1 MINNIVDA
9 LYYKDLT
16 TLTTTE
22 INKLAFATQSDIKR
36 LKREGKQ
43 VREENFTLPM
53 WYILEVFRKDMM
65 RLYYQ
70 HGLCFNRTRDEHGET
85 AYERRLKKKL
95 LLAAERYNGRYDFSA
110 LVSKAFRQ
118 ATSEYYQRR
127 SSLAR
132 NEFSYDDVTEET
144 DMKVR
149 QKVTM
154 YIPDSHE
161 DVEKT
166 IVGEEIVQALINR
179 FGKCSRRIFILKRLY
194 DPDYPTNVT
203 VARDMCIR
211 FGTKE
216 ESNKKFIQRFKLE
229 VQAFIQREY
238 EDRLVA

>member
-70 HGLCFNRTRDEHGET
+70 HGLYFNRTRDEHGET
-85 AYERRLKKKL
+85 AFERRLKEKL
-95 LLAAERYNGRYDFSA
+95 LTAAERYNGKYNFSA

-118 ATSEYYQRR
+118 ATGEYYQRR
-127 SSLAR
+127 TAWAKD
-132 NEFSYDDVTEET
+132 EFSYDDVTEET

-149 QKVTM
+149 KKTTM
-154 YIPDSHE
+154 YISDRHE
-161 DVEKT
+161 NVEKT
-166 IVGEEIVQALINR
+166 IVGEEMVQALFAR
-179 FGKCSRRIFILKRLY
+179 YGKCSRRNFILRRLY
-194 DPDYPTNVT
+194 DPDNPTNVA
-203 VARDMCIR
+203 VARDMSIK

-229 VQAFIQREY
+229 AQAFICKEY